1 MRLNTIIANDARP
14 QCEGGAAAVEEPVAP
29 AREAV
34 PEPSQPAR
42 GAEPRATDPR
52 VDHLP
57 PFKVLLH
64 NDDEN
69 DIEYVTDSL
78 IELFRF
84 SEPRAVT
91 LVIEAHMTGVSL
103 VMVTHRER
111 AELAAESFRA
121 RASRRRSKRRDRRGA
136 PAPK

>member
-1 MRLNTIIANDARP
+1 MIMLECTMHANMSRRV
-14 QCEGGAAAVEEPVAP
+14 CEGGGAAVETPAP
-29 AREAV
+29 STPEAP
-34 PEPSQPAR
+34 PEKSPANR

-111 AELAAESFRA
+111 AELAAEQLQ
-121 RASRRRSKRRDRRGA
+121 SKGLTA
-136 PAPK
+136 TIEAA